1 MPAVSSPVRV
11 VSPAPPTAP
20 PRWLVPGY
28 FVLLLL
34 LGAVLFRHYGISW
47 DEPTDRQTG
56 MISARYVAGLVA
68 PDWAARQPA
77 FQDLPDFATYADN
90 DHGVLFETPLCLL
103 ELVLG
108 ITDSRTTYLL
118 RHAAIFLTFV
128 GGVWALYRLAR
139 LRFHSWRLGLAA
151 STLLL
156 LSPRFFAESFYNNKD
171 LVFLAV
177 FTLGVYT
184 LARLLQRPTAG
195 RALLH
200 ALATAAATDVR
211 LLGCLLI
218 PMTLGMV
225 ALELLCGPAG
235 QRRRWL
241 PLVPLYLLVTV
252 AATIAGWP
260 YLWAAPL
267 ANFQHAFTSLSNF
280 AFDAELLYLGERVSV
295 NELPW
300 HYIPVWMLITTPLA
314 YTLAALLGGL
324 ACVATLLRSR
334 LALLRLPEYRLDLL
348 FLGWLLVPVLMVIV
362 LHSVV
367 YDGWRHLYFI
377 YPALLLLALRGATLL
392 WRARRLS
399 VRLRRLALGMAAL
412 AGLEAVLTLG
422 RMVAMHPFEQTFFAF
437 LPAGVVEEQFERDYW
452 GLSYRHGL
460 QWILAHD
467 AAPRIAIHGAQHQP
481 LMNNVLGLRSTERS
495 RLQLKPTDS
504 SAYYLTAYRTHP
516 EPFPD
521 SLGAEVYELRA
532 NGVKIMSVFQKRP
545 W

>member
-1 MPAVSSPVRV
+1 MPVAVSPVISRLLTASALRPGWV
-11 VSPAPPTAP
+11 VQ
-20 PRWLVPGY
+20 GY
-28 FVLLLL
+28 FLGLLL

-56 MISARYVAGLVA
+56 MISARYVAQLVA
-68 PDWAARQPA
+68 PAWAVRQPA
-77 FQDLPDFATYADN
+77 FAGLPDFTTYADN

-103 ELVLG
+103 ELLLG
-108 ITDSRTTYLL
+108 ITDSHATYLL

-139 LRFHSWRLGLAA
+139 LRFQSWRLGLAA

-177 FTLGVYT
+177 FTLGIYT
-184 LARLLQRPTAG
+184 LARLLRRPTLG

-200 ALATAAATDVR
+200 GLATAAATDVR
-211 LLGCLLI
+211 LLGCLLV

-225 ALELLCGPAG
+225 ALELLVGPRE
-235 QRRRWL
+235 QRRAWL
-241 PLVPLYLLVTV
+241 GAVPAYLLLTAGATV
-252 AATIAGWP
+252 AGWP
-260 YLWAAPL
+260 YLWADPYH
-267 ANFQHAFTSLSNF
+267 NFLHAFTSLSNF

-300 HYIPVWMLITTPLA
+300 HYIPVWMLITTPVA
-314 YTLAALLGGL
+314 YSVAAALGSL
-324 ACVATLLRSR
+324 AWLVALSRSRFTLLRQ
-334 LALLRLPEYRLDLL
+334 LEYRLDLL
-348 FLGWLLVPVLMVIV
+348 FLGWLLLPMLMVVV

-392 WRARRLS
+392 GRARWQS
-399 VRLRRLALGMAAL
+399 VGLRRVALGLAAL
-412 AGLEAVLTLG
+412 AGGEAIFTLG
-422 RMVAMHPFEQTFFAF
+422 RMVAMHPHEQTFFAF
-437 LPAGVVEEQFERDYW
+437 LPASVVEEQFERDYW
-452 GLSYRHGL
+452 GLSYRAGL
-460 QWILAHD
+460 RWILAHD

-481 LMNNVLGLRSTERS
+481 LMNNVTALRHAERS
-495 RLQLKPTDS
+495 RLELNPTAPK
-504 SAYYLTAYRTHP
+504 AYYLTAYRTHP
-516 EPFPD
+516 EAFPD

-532 NGVKIMSVFQKRP
+532 NGVKILSVFQKQA